1 MAKTYKAA
9 VIGSTGQGGYGHGLD
24 RVFQGL
30 NSVTLVAVA
39 DADPVGLRHAGE
51 RLGVSRLYD
60 DYNEML
66 EREKPDLVSIAP
78 SWISERVPMVEAAVA
93 AGSHIYCEKPVAG
106 RLDEIDTI
114 DL

>member
-1 MAKTYKAA
+1 MSKTYKAA

-51 RLGVSRLYD
+51 PVSYTHLT
-60 DYNEML
+60 L
-66 EREKPDLVSIAP
+66 PTKAKV
-78 SWISERVPMVEAAVA
+78 
-93 AGSHIYCEKPVAG
+93 
-106 RLDEIDTI
+106 
-114 DL
+114 

>member
-51 RLGVSRLYD
+51 RLGV
-60 DYNEML
+60 
-66 EREKPDLVSIAP
+66 
-78 SWISERVPMVEAAVA
+78 
-93 AGSHIYCEKPVAG
+93 
-106 RLDEIDTI
+106 
-114 DL
+114 